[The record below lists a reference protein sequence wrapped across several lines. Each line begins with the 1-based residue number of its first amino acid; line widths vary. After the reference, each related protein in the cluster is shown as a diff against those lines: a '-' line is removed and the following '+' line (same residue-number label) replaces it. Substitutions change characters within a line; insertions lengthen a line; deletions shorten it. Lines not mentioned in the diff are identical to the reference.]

1 MDDTERR
8 AILAEIIALTEPT
21 TLIQPWQFT
30 TADFMREAGLQHHA
44 NASLKLKRLVA
55 AGVLRSD
62 ANGYNPTTGRK
73 VTLFWRPEDER

>member
-1 MDDTERR
+1 VDDTERR
-8 AILAEIIALTEPT
+8 AILAEIIAL
-21 TLIQPWQFT
+21 T

-73 VTLFWRPEDER
+73 ATLYWRPEDER

>member
-30 TADFMREAGLQHHA
+30 TADFMREAGLLRHA
-44 NASLKLKRLVA
+44 NASIKLKQLVE
-55 AGVLRSD
+55 AGVLKCDR
-62 ANGYNPTTGRK
+62 NGYNPTTGRK